1 MQPVI
6 DALWTLAVLFGCV
19 AASEW
24 LVRRTAL
31 RHLGSAMVV
40 IVLAAVLAN
49 TGVIPTAATPVPL
62 YDGIFAVVAPVAIV
76 LLLLRV
82 RLTHLSRA
90 GGPLLAL
97 FLLGSAATMLGATI
111 GGALARPLL
120 AEGRVDVLSGMFA
133 ATYIGGSV
141 NFNAL
146 ALHYG
151 VTQDGVLY
159 AGATAIDAGLTT
171 VWMAA
176 TLGLPRLLAGRKA
189 PIRIDADAPVDPEH
203 ARFEVLPVALVLALA
218 LVVVVASD
226 WTAAQLVALGV
237 NVPSVL
243 VLTTLALVLAQ
254 IPAIARLPGTAPLA
268 MLAVYLFLA
277 VIGALCD
284 LDALARLGDIGVAIA
299 VLACTCI
306 AVHGIIV
313 FGVARALRMDPVL
326 AGIASQANIGGSTT
340 AFVVARSLGRED
352 LVLPAILV
360 GALGNAIGTYCGFAV
375 VAWMG

>member
-1 MQPVI
+1 VTA
-6 DALWTLAVLFGCV
+6 ALGTLAVLFACV

-24 LVRRTAL
+24 LVRHTAL
-31 RHLGSAMVV
+31 RHAGSAMVV
-40 IVLAAVLAN
+40 ILVAAVLAN
-49 TGVIPTAATPVPL
+49 LGVLPTGSEPEPR
-62 YDGIFAVVAPVAIV
+62 YDGIFTVVAPVAIV

-90 GGPLLAL
+90 GAPLLGL
-97 FLLGSAATMLGATI
+97 FLLGAAATMLGALI
-111 GGALARPLL
+111 GGTLARPLL
-120 AEGRVDVLSGMFA
+120 GDGRIDVLSGMFA

-151 VTQDGVLY
+151 VTQDGILY

-176 TLGLPRLLAGRKA
+176 TLGLPRVLAGR
-189 PIRIDADAPVDPEH
+189 RAPVAETMAPPDPAA
-203 ARFEVLPVALVLALA
+203 ARFEVLPASLVLALA
-218 LVVVVASD
+218 LAVLVVSDFAS
-226 WTAAQLVALGV
+226 AQLAAAGV
-237 NVPSVL
+237 NVPPIL
-243 VLTTLALVLAQ
+243 VVTTLALGLAQ
-254 IPAIARLPGTAPLA
+254 VPAVARMPGTEPLA

-277 VIGALCD
+277 AIGALCD
-284 LDALARLGDIGVAIA
+284 VRALARLGDIGVAIA

-306 AVHGIIV
+306 AVHGLIV
-313 FGVARALRMDPVL
+313 FGVARVLRMDPVL

-360 GALGNAIGTYCGFAV
+360 GALGIAIGTYAGFAI
-375 VAWMG
+375 VALMG

>member
-1 MQPVI
+1 VTG
-6 DALWTLAVLFGCV
+6 ALGILAVLLGCV
-19 AASEW
+19 ALSEW

-40 IVLAAVLAN
+40 ILVAAVLAN
-49 TGVIPTAATPVPL
+49 VGLLPTGATRVPL
-62 YDGIFAVVAPVAIV
+62 YDGIFSIVAPVAIV

-82 RLTHLSRA
+82 RLANLSRA

-97 FLLGSAATMLGATI
+97 FLLGSAATMLGALL

-120 AEGRVDVLSGMFA
+120 TEGRIDVLSGMFA

-176 TLGLPRLLAGRKA
+176 TLGLPRLMAGRRA
-189 PIRIDADAPVDPEH
+189 PPREAVVAPDPSGH
-203 ARFEVLPVALVLALA
+203 RFEVLPAALVLALA
-218 LVVVVASD
+218 LAVLVVSD
-226 WTAAQLVALGV
+226 WISGWLTAAGLSVPPILVV
-237 NVPSVL
+237 
-243 VLTTLALVLAQ
+243 TTLALALAQ
-254 IPAIARLPGTAPLA
+254 VPALARLPGVEPLA
-268 MLAVYLFLA
+268 MIAVYLFLA
-277 VIGALCD
+277 VVGALCD
-284 LDALARLGDIGVAIA
+284 VAALARLGEIGVAIA
-299 VLACTCI
+299 VLAVTII
-306 AVHGIIV
+306 AVHGVVV
-313 FGVARALRMDPVL
+313 FGTARLLRMDPVL

-340 AFVVARSLGRED
+340 AFVVARSLERED

-360 GALGNAIGTYCGFAV
+360 GALGNAIGTYCGFAI
-375 VAWMG
+375 VAMMA

>member
-1 MQPVI
+1 MI
-6 DALWTLAVLFGCV
+6 DALGTLAVLLGCV

-31 RHLGSAMVV
+31 RHVGSAMVV

-49 TGVIPTAATPVPL
+49 VGVIPTAATPVAL
-62 YDGIFAVVAPVAIV
+62 YDGIFTVVAPVAIV

-82 RLTHLSRA
+82 RLVHLSRA
-90 GGPLLAL
+90 GAPLLAL
-97 FLLGSAATMLGATI
+97 FLLGAAATMLGATI
-111 GGALARPLL
+111 GGTLARPLL
-120 AEGRVDVLSGMFA
+120 GEGRLDVLSGMFA

-151 VTQDGVLY
+151 VTQDGALY

-176 TLGLPRLLAGRKA
+176 TLGLPRILAGRRA
-189 PIRIDADAPVDPEH
+189 AIRSADGPPEDPEL
-203 ARFEVLPVALVLALA
+203 ARFEVLPVALLLALA
-218 LVVVVASD
+218 LVVLVVSD
-226 WTAAQLVALGV
+226 RISAALADAGLA
-237 NVPSVL
+237 VPPIL

-254 IPAIARLPGTAPLA
+254 IPAVARLRGTEPLA

-284 LDALARLGDIGVAIA
+284 LDALARLGDIGLAIA

-306 AVHGIIV
+306 AVHGLVV
-313 FGVARALRMDPVL
+313 FGVARALRLDPVL

-340 AFVVARSLGRED
+340 AFVVARSLG
-352 LVLPAILV
+352 
-360 GALGNAIGTYCGFAV
+360 
-375 VAWMG
+375 